1 MSALSTCQSC
11 GKSPA
16 AKIKLRRGVGMVL
29 VARTYTSEATLC
41 DTCAALIT
49 SEYQR
54 KTAVQGWTSPRSAL
68 ANPFYI
74 ASNAVN
80 RSRHK
85 RGLKNP

>member
-1 MSALSTCQSC
+1 
-11 GKSPA
+11 
-16 AKIKLRRGVGMVL
+16 MVL

-41 DTCAALIT
+41 ETCAAMIT

-54 KTAVQGWTSPRSAL
+54 KTAIQGWTSPRSAL

-80 RSRHK
+80 RARHK
-85 RGLKNP
+85 REIKDS